1 MNRILLASLI
11 TASISTPLMANDE
24 SIKIPATGVI
34 AHSVLS
40 KAELAK
46 VKNFEMK
53 KAIEI
58 AKEKGELSLTEHK
71 TSIINSTAESYLI
84 QLPESSATTRKKLED
99 LTSQAFILSEGYL
112 WAEDVLEKSE
122 ESMYKEQ
129 LNIEMEALKARLIQS
144 RAIRTDVEG
153 VISTLQIEL
162 SKTQNLEQKRQTEE
176 AKKLLAAKDDEL
188 REIMENKLLFGDFE
202 YNVYYITA
210 QSKPQNEESELLK
223 KVFKSISDLKD
234 VKVEITGRADPRGD
248 REYNNNLAR
257 ERANVIRKIGKE
269 SGLKD
274 EQISVS
280 SYVSDV
286 KIKRNRE
293 LHFFD
298 RNTTILIRK
307 LK

>member
-1 MNRILLASLI
+1 MNRTLLVSLI
-11 TASISTPLMANDE
+11 AASISAPLMASNE

-40 KAELAK
+40 KVELAK

-71 TSIINSTAESYLI
+71 TSIINSTAEAYLL

-112 WAEDVLEKSE
+112 WAEDILEKAEKSI
-122 ESMYKEQ
+122 YKQE
-129 LNIEMEALKARLIQS
+129 LKVEAEDLKARLIQS

-153 VISTLQIEL
+153 AISALQIEL
-162 SKTQNLEQKRQTEE
+162 SKTQSLEQKRQTEE

-188 REIMENKLLFGDFE
+188 REIMENKLLIGDFE

-210 QSKPQNEESELLK
+210 HSEPQNEESELLK
-223 KVFKSISDLKD
+223 KVFKSISDLND
-234 VKVEITGRADPRGD
+234 IKVEITGRADPRGN

-257 ERANVIRKIGKE
+257 ERADVIREIAKA
-269 SGLKD
+269 SGLKE